1 MQPTIRYGLLACVAG
16 CVHTNAAVLD
26 ASVKLAPI
34 CDKGVIVYTDA
45 SKVASDY
52 KEIAL
57 LNSKG
62 NTGSTTEAGMIHS
75 QQQKAASLGA
85 NGIILNPISEPKP
98 GTKIIGAVLGTG
110 TERKGSALAIWVPA
124 DSAKTAALCST
135 SGKSY

>member
-1 MQPTIRYGLLACVAG
+1 MRSSVWLTPVLLLGACVS
-16 CVHTNAAVLD
+16 TNAAVLD
-26 ASVKLAPI
+26 ASVKLSPI
-34 CDKGVIVYTDA
+34 CDRGVIVYLNA
-45 SKVASDY
+45 GEVGKDY

-62 NTGSTTEAGMIHS
+62 ESGYTTEAGMVHS
-75 QQQKAASLGA
+75 QQQKAAKLGA

-124 DSAKTAALCST
+124 DSE
-135 SGKSY
+135 KSAEICHPSKRS